1 MVLIFVQIT
10 GFSFDG
16 LKEKLP
22 IQLKIHEQIYKTTI
36 GQQTYHEKFFF
47 KFFKFFKTL
56 FSIKKNPELLIS
68 ILEDQEVIATTNIK
82 LTEILK
88 VNHLGFVYF
97 F

>member
-47 KFFKFFKTL
+47 KFL
-56 FSIKKNPELLIS
+56 FL
-68 ILEDQEVIATTNIK
+68 
-82 LTEILK
+82 
-88 VNHLGFVYF
+88 F
-97 F
+97 